1 MKRAIENIAAYSID
15 EFISKN
21 NDRIIILDVRSEREY
36 LEGHI
41 RNAINIPF
49 DRAKAGGAGLRGP
62 RLLCVHLTPGP
73 LSLQQP
79 AQPQRPSSPAVS
91 PRRTSLGQ
99 PAPPP
104 VRCWPLAPPV

>member
-49 DRAKAGGAGLRGP
+49 EKLEKDYNKK
-62 RLLCVHLTPGP
+62 
-73 LSLQQP
+73 
-79 AQPQRPSSPAVS
+79 
-91 PRRTSLGQ
+91 
-99 PAPPP
+99 
-104 VRCWPLAPPV
+104 

>member
-15 EFISKN
+15 EFMSKN

-49 DRAKAGGAGLRGP
+49 DRVLKEEININNDKIVLVYCSRGGRSMRVAKLLSYKGFRIVNVIGGLKEYTGKNIIK
-62 RLLCVHLTPGP
+62 
-73 LSLQQP
+73 
-79 AQPQRPSSPAVS
+79 
-91 PRRTSLGQ
+91 
-99 PAPPP
+99 
-104 VRCWPLAPPV
+104 

>member
-15 EFISKN
+15 AFMSKN

-49 DRAKAGGAGLRGP
+49 DRVLKEEININNDKIVLVYCSRGGRSMRVAKLLSYKGFRVVNVIGGLKEYTGKNIIK
-62 RLLCVHLTPGP
+62 
-73 LSLQQP
+73 
-79 AQPQRPSSPAVS
+79 
-91 PRRTSLGQ
+91 
-99 PAPPP
+99 
-104 VRCWPLAPPV
+104 

>member
-1 MKRAIENIAAYSID
+1 MVNKKRAIENIAAYSID

-49 DRAKAGGAGLRGP
+49 DRVLKEEININNDKIVLVYCSRGGRSMRVAKLLSYKGFRVVNVIGGLKEYTGKNIIK
-62 RLLCVHLTPGP
+62 
-73 LSLQQP
+73 
-79 AQPQRPSSPAVS
+79 
-91 PRRTSLGQ
+91 
-99 PAPPP
+99 
-104 VRCWPLAPPV
+104 

>member
-49 DRAKAGGAGLRGP
+49 DRVLKEEININNDKIVLVYCSRGGRSMRVAKLLSYKGFRVVNVIGGLKEYTGKNIIK
-62 RLLCVHLTPGP
+62 
-73 LSLQQP
+73 
-79 AQPQRPSSPAVS
+79 
-91 PRRTSLGQ
+91 
-99 PAPPP
+99 
-104 VRCWPLAPPV
+104 

>member
-15 EFISKN
+15 AFMSKN

-49 DRAKAGGAGLRGP
+49 DRVLKEEININNDKIVLVYCSRGGRSMKVAKLLSYKGFRVVNVIGGLKEYTGKNIIK
-62 RLLCVHLTPGP
+62 
-73 LSLQQP
+73 
-79 AQPQRPSSPAVS
+79 
-91 PRRTSLGQ
+91 
-99 PAPPP
+99 
-104 VRCWPLAPPV
+104 

>member
-15 EFISKN
+15 QFMSKN

-49 DRAKAGGAGLRGP
+49 DRVLKEEININNDKIVLVYCSRGGRSMRVAKLLSYKGFRVVNVIGGLKEYTGKNIIK
-62 RLLCVHLTPGP
+62 
-73 LSLQQP
+73 
-79 AQPQRPSSPAVS
+79 
-91 PRRTSLGQ
+91 
-99 PAPPP
+99 
-104 VRCWPLAPPV
+104 

>member
-15 EFISKN
+15 EFMSKN

-49 DRAKAGGAGLRGP
+49 DRVLKEEININNDKIVLVYCSRGGRSMKVAKLLSYKGFRVVNVIGGLKEYTGKNIIK
-62 RLLCVHLTPGP
+62 
-73 LSLQQP
+73 
-79 AQPQRPSSPAVS
+79 
-91 PRRTSLGQ
+91 
-99 PAPPP
+99 
-104 VRCWPLAPPV
+104 

>member
-36 LEGHI
+36 LKGHI

-49 DRAKAGGAGLRGP
+49 DRVLKEEINVNNDMIVLVYCSRGGRSMRVAKLLSYKGFRVVNVIGGLKEYTGKNIIK
-62 RLLCVHLTPGP
+62 
-73 LSLQQP
+73 
-79 AQPQRPSSPAVS
+79 
-91 PRRTSLGQ
+91 
-99 PAPPP
+99 
-104 VRCWPLAPPV
+104 

>member
-49 DRAKAGGAGLRGP
+49 DRVLKEEININNDKIVLVYCSRGGRSMKVAKLLSYKGFRVVNVIGGLKEYTGKNIIK
-62 RLLCVHLTPGP
+62 
-73 LSLQQP
+73 
-79 AQPQRPSSPAVS
+79 
-91 PRRTSLGQ
+91 
-99 PAPPP
+99 
-104 VRCWPLAPPV
+104 

>member
-1 MKRAIENIAAYSID
+1 MVNMKRAIENIAAYSID

-49 DRAKAGGAGLRGP
+49 DRVLKEEINVNNDIYLY
-62 RLLCVHLTPGP
+62 LL
-73 LSLQQP
+73 
-79 AQPQRPSSPAVS
+79 
-91 PRRTSLGQ
+91 
-99 PAPPP
+99 
-104 VRCWPLAPPV
+104 

>member
-15 EFISKN
+15 EFMSKN

-49 DRAKAGGAGLRGP
+49 DRVLKEEININNDKIVLVYCSRGGRSMRVAKLLSYKGFRVVNVIGGLKEYTGKNIIK
-62 RLLCVHLTPGP
+62 
-73 LSLQQP
+73 
-79 AQPQRPSSPAVS
+79 
-91 PRRTSLGQ
+91 
-99 PAPPP
+99 
-104 VRCWPLAPPV
+104 

>member
-15 EFISKN
+15 EFMSKN

-49 DRAKAGGAGLRGP
+49 DRVLKAEININNDKIVLVYCSRGGRSMKVAKLLSYKGFRVVNVIGGLKEYTGKNIIK
-62 RLLCVHLTPGP
+62 
-73 LSLQQP
+73 
-79 AQPQRPSSPAVS
+79 
-91 PRRTSLGQ
+91 
-99 PAPPP
+99 
-104 VRCWPLAPPV
+104 

>member
-15 EFISKN
+15 EFMSKN

-49 DRAKAGGAGLRGP
+49 DRVLKEEININNDKIVLVYCSRGGRSMRVAK
-62 RLLCVHLTPGP
+62 LL
-73 LSLQQP
+73 SY
-79 AQPQRPSSPAVS
+79 
-91 PRRTSLGQ
+91 
-99 PAPPP
+99 
-104 VRCWPLAPPV
+104 